1 MRRLS
6 FPRRLLKLIHPEGI
20 PWPGSVLYNALSSS
34 GIFQKNYELIAKDID
49 SYCSEGTVLDVG
61 TGPGWL
67 LLKIHQINP
76 KLRLTGID
84 ISAAMIAKA
93 RNNIEA
99 SGLSKEIDFME
110 GNVSKLPFPDSSFDC
125 VVSTGSIHH
134 WKNPIDGLNEVYR
147 VLKPSKHALIYD
159 IVSDTPGN
167 VMRSVSKEFGRLK
180 MFLLWIHALEEP
192 FYSQKEFQLL
202 VRPSLFVD
210 ASIRFVGVLCCLT
223 MKKG

>member
-20 PWPGSVLYNALSSS
+20 PWPGSILYNAISSS
-34 GIFQKNYELIAKDID
+34 GIFQKNYELIAKDIV

-61 TGPGWL
+61 TGPGRL

-76 KLRLTGID
+76 KLRLTGLD

-99 SGLSKEIDFME
+99 SGLSGEIDFME
-110 GNVSKLPFPDSSFDC
+110 GNASKLPFPDSSFDC

-147 VLKPSKHALIYD
+147 VLKPSKYALIYD
-159 IVSDTPGN
+159 IVSDTPAS
-167 VMRSVSKEFGRLK
+167 VMKSVSKEFGRLK
-180 MFLLWIHALEEP
+180 MYLLWIHAFEEP

-202 VRPSLFVD
+202 AKPSLFVD

>member
-1 MRRLS
+1 MHRLS

-20 PWPGSVLYNALSSS
+20 PWPGSILYNAVSSS
-34 GIFQKNYELIAKDID
+34 GIFQKNYELIAKDIAN
-49 SYCSEGTVLDVG
+49 YCSEGTVLDVG

-76 KLRLTGID
+76 KLRLTGLD

-99 SGLSKEIDFME
+99 SGLSREIDFME

-147 VLKPSKHALIYD
+147 VLKPSKYALIYD
-159 IVSDTPGN
+159 IVSDTPAS
-167 VMRSVSKEFGRLK
+167 VMKSVSKEFGRLK
-180 MFLLWIHALEEP
+180 MYLLWIHAFEEP
-192 FYSQKEFQLL
+192 FNSQKEFQLL
-202 VRPSLFVD
+202 AKPSLFVD
-210 ASIRFVGVLCCLT
+210 AGIRFVGVLYCLT